1 MARTPVGICG
11 VPFTHSAQAR
21 LNMFQISAEPVILS
35 HPSLLSDCLKCF
47 TITGKTEQ
55 TNDVDT
61 EGGQVENRKGIVRL
75 RLPAAS
81 NGEISSSVQRMTVI

>member
-1 MARTPVGICG
+1 MGRGG
-11 VPFTHSAQAR
+11 QNNRNYFHLFT
-21 LNMFQISAEPVILS
+21 
-35 HPSLLSDCLKCF
+35 LLSDCLKCF